1 MLDILHGL
9 FILNSSITEQEIPMS
24 TQSDKGEQLQ
34 EKVKAK
40 LFINGRS
47 QAVRIPK
54 ELAFSGIDAVNVE
67 KRGNAIILTPA
78 RLTWESFAQLKPA
91 AEDFMVIRPR
101 LVKS

>member
-1 MLDILHGL
+1 MSTDAE
-9 FILNSSITEQEIPMS
+9 NTEQAP
-24 TQSDKGEQLQ
+24 T
-34 EKVKAK
+34 KVKAK

-67 KRGNAIILTPA
+67 KRGNAIVLTPA
-78 RLTWESFAQLKPA
+78 RLTWESFAELKPA
-91 AEDFMVIRPR
+91 DEDFMVIRPR

>member
-1 MLDILHGL
+1 
-9 FILNSSITEQEIPMS
+9 MS
-24 TQSDKGEQLQ
+24 NPSDSDALVND
-34 EKVKAK
+34 KVKAK

-54 ELAFSGIDAVNVE
+54 ELAFRGIDAVNVE

-78 RLTWESFAQLKPA
+78 RLTWESFAGLKPA
-91 AEDFMVIRPR
+91 DEDFMVIGPR

>member
-1 MLDILHGL
+1 MNDSPNG
-9 FILNSSITEQEIPMS
+9 PPA
-24 TQSDKGEQLQ
+24 
-34 EKVKAK
+34 VKAK

-67 KRGNAIILTPA
+67 KRGNAVILTPA
-78 RLTWESFAQLKPA
+78 RKTWESFTKLPAA

-101 LVKS
+101 LMKS